1 MSPVRG
7 VLPAAGLLAL
17 AASANAGSLELAAY
31 VGPGLPTYR
40 QSFQYTASIPA
51 LPLPGV
57 SVQQSGAFTIDT
69 QPAVSFGAG
78 ATLYLSDGLG
88 LEARVD
94 TVDVEAEI
102 TGGRFEGER
111 LRGRI
116 LSGGSDWQSL
126 RADGTTTL
134 NVRLVMETDDGALI
148 GMTYLGMRHGPKEVM
163 DRIARGENVSPS
175 EYYMR
180 ATQYY
185 ETASE
190 KYGWLNRIVSVAYGQ
205 RMAGG
210 AIYQVFEIL

>member
-1 MSPVRG
+1 MNEETLSAM
-7 VLPAAGLLAL
+7 LPPELSTLRSQPLLI
-17 AASANAGSLELAAY
+17 
-31 VGPGLPTYR
+31 
-40 QSFQYTASIPA
+40 FQIAVKP
-51 LPLPGV
+51 P
-57 SVQQSGAFTIDT
+57 SV
-69 QPAVSFGAG
+69 VG
-78 ATLYLSDGLG
+78 ATPGHDRRIG
-88 LEARVD
+88 
-94 TVDVEAEI
+94 EI

-134 NVRLVMETDDGALI
+134 NVRLVMETDDGELI
-148 GMTYLGMRHGPKEVM
+148 GMTYLGMRHGPKEVLE
-163 DRIARGENVSPS
+163 RIARGEKVSAS

-180 ATQYY
+180 ATPYY

-190 KYGWLNRIVSVAYGQ
+190 KYGWLNRIVSVAYGH